1 MPQLPD
7 FEKLGVFYLGRYHS
21 ADNSAPGELVLYDSK
36 DLVTH
41 AVCVGMTGSGKTG
54 LCLALLEEAAI
65 DGIPALVIDPK
76 GDLGDLLLT
85 FPNLAPADFRPWIN
99 EDEARRQGVSPE
111 EFAEQEATRWRDGLA
126 QWGQDG
132 AQIARLRE
140 AVDLAIYT
148 PGSTAGL
155 PLSVMQSLDAPP
167 PAARDDA
174 ELLRERIG
182 SNVSGLLGLLGI
194 DADPLQSRE
203 HILISK
209 ICEQAWSQGQNLDLG
224 GLVHAIEQPA
234 LSRIGV
240 VDLEAFFPA
249 KERFSL
255 AMRLN
260 NLLASPGFETWLEGQ
275 PLDVGQLL
283 YTPEGKPRVA
293 IVSIAHLDDLQRMF
307 VVSMVL
313 NQLQSWVRSQAGT
326 TSLRALFYMDEIA
339 GYFPPVAN
347 PPSKQPLL
355 TLLKQARAFGLG
367 IVLATQ
373 NPVDLD
379 YKGLSNCGT
388 WFIGRLQTDRD
399 RQRVL
404 DALEGAAAA
413 QSAGFE
419 RRDLEQMIAALANRR
434 FLLHNVHDEAPQLFN
449 VRWVMSYL
457 RGPLTR
463 TQIKQLMADRQAAAT
478 AATPTSA
485 SGPAAGV
492 VPSPAPQAKAATGE
506 GARPALG
513 PEVPQCFLVDGS
525 IVAEQLVY
533 EPMLLAI
540 AEVNFSDRKRG
551 IEHAQRISGVIDMT
565 EGSDTPD
572 WSALV
577 PLEMAEPA
585 FDTLPVAG
593 ARFASLP
600 RALAQGKN
608 YTAWKKG
615 WTDYLARTAELS
627 LLRNSELDCVAE
639 VGEAERDF
647 RVRLLHAARE
657 ERDRRTEALRARYAP
672 KLAAIDEKVRRA
684 QQAIEREAEQ
694 ASREKWQSMVNVG
707 TTILSAVLGRKKIS
721 ATTVSR
727 AGTAARGVGRAQ
739 KEQQDVARA
748 GENLAALQAQR
759 EELDAQFQAEVEQLA
774 RTLDPLAQPLDRLT
788 LKPKKSQ
795 IAIERLALAWKPRR
809 G

>member
-1 MPQLPD
+1 MPNLPD
-7 FEKLGVFYLGRYHS
+7 FEKLGVFYLGRYT
-21 ADNSAPGELVLYDSK
+21 AAEGAPPGELVLYDSK

-76 GDLGDLLLT
+76 GDLADLLLT
-85 FPNLAPADFRPWIN
+85 FPNLAADDFRPWVN
-99 EDEARRQGVSPE
+99 EDEARRQGMTADA
-111 EFAEQEATRWRDGLA
+111 FAEHEATRWKDGLA

-132 AQIARLRE
+132 ARIARLRE

-155 PLSVMQSLDAPP
+155 PLSVLQTLEAP
-167 PAARDDA
+167 AEGVREDA

-182 SNVSGLLGLLGI
+182 STVSGLLGLLGVQ
-194 DADPLQSRE
+194 ADPLQSRE

-209 ICEQAWSQGQNLDLG
+209 ICERAWSQGENLDLG
-224 GLVHAIEQPA
+224 ALVHAIEQPP
-234 LSRIGV
+234 LERIGV

-249 KERFSL
+249 KERFAL

-293 IVSIAHLDDLQRMF
+293 IVSISHLDDQQRMF

-355 TLLKQARAFGLG
+355 SLLKQARAFGLG
-367 IVLATQ
+367 VVLATQ

-399 RQRVL
+399 RLRVI

-419 RRDLEQMIAALANRR
+419 RGDLERMIAALANRR
-434 FLLHNVHDEAPQLFN
+434 FLLHNVHDEAPALFD

-463 TQIKQLMADRQAAAT
+463 AQIKTLMSARQVAT
-478 AATPTSA
+478 AESGAGATTASEKPKPTARSTHSA
-485 SGPAAGV
+485 SV
-492 VPSPAPQAKAATGE
+492 GE

-513 PEVPQCFLVDGS
+513 PEVPQCFLVDAGIS
-525 IVAEQLVY
+525 SEQTVY
-533 EPMLLAI
+533 EPRLLAT
-540 AEVNFSDRKRG
+540 ASVSYADRKRG
-551 IEHAQRISGVIDMT
+551 IEHTETIAGVIDLG
-565 EGSDTPD
+565 EGDSPD
-572 WSALV
+572 WSQLE
-577 PLEMAEPA
+577 PLDNSEPEFQSA
-585 FDTLPVAG
+585 PVSG
-593 ARFASLP
+593 AKFSAVP

-608 YTAWKKG
+608 YAAWKKA

-627 LLRNSELDCVAE
+627 LLRSVELETVAE
-639 VGEAERDF
+639 VGESERDF
-647 RVRLLHAARE
+647 RVRLLHGARE
-657 ERDRRTEALRARYAP
+657 ERDRRTESLRAKYAP
-672 KLAAIDEKVRRA
+672 KLAAMDEKIRRA

-694 ASREKWQSMVNVG
+694 ASREKWQSVVNVG
-707 TTILSAVLGRKKIS
+707 STILSAVLGRKKIS
-721 ATTVSR
+721 ATTISR

-748 GENLAALQAQR
+748 GENLATLQTQR
-759 EELDAQFQAEVEQLA
+759 EELDAQFQADVDQLA
-774 RTLDPLAQPLDRLT
+774 RTLDPLSQPLERLV
-788 LKPKKSQ
+788 LKPKKTQ
-795 IAIERLALAWKPRR
+795 IAVERLALVWVPRR